1 MQQLVILRSNRLPHP
16 DVLPITSD
24 GSGTDPL
31 SYEPRPF
38 SPVFLF
44 ELEREAP

>member
-16 DVLPITSD
+16 DIVPITSD
-24 GSGTDPL
+24 CGGADPL
-31 SYEPRPF
+31 SYVPRPF
-38 SPVFLF
+38 STVFLF